1 MTRVAHVYGRTTEVH
16 MCGGV
21 GGCVLGDHHERPT
34 EDGNPG
40 SSEILT
46 HAA

>member
-1 MTRVAHVYGRTTEVH
+1 MSMAAPQKY